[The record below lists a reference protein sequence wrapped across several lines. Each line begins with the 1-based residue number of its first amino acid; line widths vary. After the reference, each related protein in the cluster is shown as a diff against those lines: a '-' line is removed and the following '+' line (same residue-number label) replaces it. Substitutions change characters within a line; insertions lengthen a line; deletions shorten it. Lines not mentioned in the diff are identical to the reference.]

1 MSQNAKKEA
10 FSRAK
15 TSSRLIVLTG
25 GQRNSFWSSQS
36 QEIDLPRPKRGSHMG
51 FARFL
56 LQTHQR
62 QGERKPRFRFL
73 MDLAT
78 KSTFRYFS
86 LVFHTEGTT

>member
-36 QEIDLPRPKRGSHMG
+36 QETELPQAKRGPDMG
-51 FARFL
+51 SDGFL
-56 LQTHQR
+56 LQVVK
-62 QGERKPRFRFL
+62 GKLKENLGSDFP
-73 MDLAT
+73 
-78 KSTFRYFS
+78 
-86 LVFHTEGTT
+86 